1 MLAKK
6 IRDLRIK
13 KGLSQEKLA
22 RLADVSYN
30 TVVKIESGESKNP
43 TFQTMAGIAKALGVT
58 LDALAEN
65 KSTTPNRQKVID
77 NRNVLHLYCTPFV
90 KHRF

>member
-43 TFQTMAGIAKALGVT
+43 TFQTMAGIAKALGVV
-58 LDALAEN
+58 LDTLAEN
-65 KSTTPNRQKVID
+65 KSAVPNRQKNID
-77 NRNVLHLYCTPFV
+77 NR
-90 KHRF
+90 K

>member
-6 IRDLRIK
+6 IRELRNK

-43 TFQTMAGIAKALGVT
+43 TFQTMVGIAAALGVS
-58 LDALAEN
+58 LDDLASEN
-65 KSTTPNRQKVID
+65 S
-77 NRNVLHLYCTPFV
+77 
-90 KHRF
+90 

>member
-6 IRDLRIK
+6 IRELRNK

-30 TVVKIESGESKNP
+30 TIVKIESGESKNP
-43 TFQTMAGIAKALGVT
+43 TFQTITGIAKALGVS
-58 LDALAEN
+58 LDQLADKGEN
-65 KSTTPNRQKVID
+65 KS
-77 NRNVLHLYCTPFV
+77 
-90 KHRF
+90 

>member
-6 IRDLRIK
+6 IRELRNK

-30 TVVKIESGESKNP
+30 TIVKIESGDSKNP
-43 TFQTMAGIAKALGVT
+43 TFGTMSGIANALGVS
-58 LDALAEN
+58 LDELAKE
-65 KSTTPNRQKVID
+65 KD
-77 NRNVLHLYCTPFV
+77 
-90 KHRF
+90 